1 MKNVLVLT
9 DFSDNALQ
17 ALRYAAMLAKTYR
30 LEKLVVLHSYDRFD
44 AQPGGENEMEQEK
57 KRKADIMAQLEEL
70 QHQELSN
77 LQSTKI
83 TVLAE
88 EGFLMEKINRL
99 CEEMS
104 IDLIVVGATGKSGWE
119 RHFVG
124 SVAMQLLDEVNYPL
138 LLVPHSAVVE
148 PIKCAVFASDLKGL
162 LEPTQEQLSPILS
175 TLDAQILVLNVDRK
189 EKEFGPET
197 TFEMRD
203 LHYYMDHFRA
213 TFYFTEDA
221 DTVEGLEQF
230 AVDRNASLIIT
241 IHRPSGWFER
251 IFKSSVSEQLALHT
265 SIPLLCLYEERR

>member
-17 ALRYAAMLAKTYR
+17 ALRYAAMLAKSYR
-30 LEKLVVLHSYDRFD
+30 LENLTVLHSYDRLD
-44 AQPGGENEMEQEK
+44 VQSDEENESDQEK
-57 KRKADIMAQLEEL
+57 QHEAAITAQLEGL
-70 QHQELSN
+70 QQRELSN
-77 LQSTKI
+77 LGSTKV
-83 TVLAE
+83 TLLAE
-88 EGFLMEKINRL
+88 EGFLLEKINRL

-104 IDLIVVGATGKSGWE
+104 IDLVVVGATGKTGWE

-124 SVAMQLLDEVNYPL
+124 SVAIQLLDEVHHPIL
-138 LLVPHSAVVE
+138 VVPHSAVIE
-148 PIKCAVFASDLKGL
+148 PVKCAVFASDLKGL
-162 LEPTQEQLSPILS
+162 LDSTQEQLSPILD
-175 TLDAQILVLNVDRK
+175 TLDPQILVLNVDRK

-213 TFYFTEDA
+213 TFYYTEDA
-221 DTVEGLEQF
+221 DTVEGMEQF

-251 IFKSSVSEQLALHT
+251 IFKSSVSERLALHT
-265 SIPLLCLYEERR
+265 SIPLLCLYEERK